1 MAEHPIDDI
10 PKCYNSVSCIIS
22 VLVIVFILGSIVWDI
37 LFTRPEI
44 QKSLNDIKTEIS
56 TLSVKID
63 DQNKIMKSD
72 SIYEMTHE
80 ELEQFMQD
88 SIHH

>member
-88 SIHH
+88 SIHD

>member
-80 ELEQFMQD
+80 GLEQFMQD